1 MKWWNRIRRDDY
13 SASSSISQ
21 DVHIVKNGRYQT
33 QIMVTRAESSEDS
46 RVGSNFEEES
56 IGEDTNYTM
65 SAKRLVTIRRTLLY
79 AGISTCLLAIVM
91 ILFVVGVTMDL
102 FRAIPEA
109 STTDSASV
117 SNTNITLTTSD
128 YEQERAER
136 LYEYLIT
143 VAANGAAEFN
153 DPVSPESLALA
164 WMQYTDLLNLDP
176 NDSEN
181 HYRVDQRFALLTLW
195 FQSDYEWLGQ
205 TNWLTGNEC
214 TWEGVKCVSLFLDQ
228 NRTQASDEGDRVV
241 SELYLVRN
249 NLSGN
254 LPVNLHLLKSL
265 TSLNLS
271 GNWIRGE
278 IPKTYSSMIWLKELR
293 LYDNLLSQ
301 EVSLDFSQMS
311 SLIDVN
317 LSNNQLEGTIPASI
331 FKVASITRIRLDNNK
346 FTGGIAKDIGNLANL
361 CKRSILGIQI

>member
-1 MKWWNRIRRDDY
+1 
-13 SASSSISQ
+13 
-21 DVHIVKNGRYQT
+21 
-33 QIMVTRAESSEDS
+33 
-46 RVGSNFEEES
+46 
-56 IGEDTNYTM
+56 
-65 SAKRLVTIRRTLLY
+65 
-79 AGISTCLLAIVM
+79 M
-91 ILFVVGVTMDL
+91 ILFVVGVTTDL

-228 NRTQASDEGDRVV
+228 NRTQPSDEGDRVV

-271 GNWIRGE
+271 GNRIRGE